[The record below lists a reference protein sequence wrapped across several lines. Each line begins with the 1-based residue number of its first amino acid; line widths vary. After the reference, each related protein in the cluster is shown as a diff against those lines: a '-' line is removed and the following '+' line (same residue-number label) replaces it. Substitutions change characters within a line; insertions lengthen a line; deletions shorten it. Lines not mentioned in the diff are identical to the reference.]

1 MLFNLD
7 KKTQALKMVAGL
19 SQWIKNP
26 NELNS
31 VRAVAGSLH
40 GSNLFAQSMAHLLSH
55 PRFKAL
61 ADERWRPPSKSLKEL
76 SELPV
81 GSLGKIYADALLE
94 QGFSPDDLRDSGH
107 VTDER
112 SFISHRLHETHDIIH
127 ALTGFGT
134 DLVGEMGLQAFAL
147 AQNRAPL
154 AVLLISG
161 SLLRA
166 LQKDEPLEPL
176 LTALSEGIEMGL
188 GADLVIAYKL
198 EDRWELPIEVWRQE
212 LGLTARHQ
220 N

>member
-7 KKTQALKMVAGL
+7 KKTQALEMVAGL
-19 SQWIKNP
+19 SKFIKNP

-40 GSNLFAQSMAHLLSH
+40 GSNLFSQSMAHLLSH

-61 ADERWRPPSKSLKEL
+61 ADERWRPPAKSLQEL
-76 SELPV
+76 SELPA
-81 GSLGKIYADALLE
+81 GSLGKIYADSLLE
-94 QGFSPDDLRDSGH
+94 QGFSPDDLRDSGQ

-112 SFISHRLHETHDIIH
+112 SFVTHRLHETHDIIH

-134 DLVGEMGLQAFAL
+134 DLIGEMGLQAFAL

-154 AVLLISG
+154 AVLLLSG
-161 SLLRA
+161 SMLRA

-176 LTALSEGIEMGL
+176 LTAISQGFEMGL
-188 GADLVIAYKL
+188 NADLVIAYKL
-198 EDRWELPIEVWRQE
+198 EDRWDLPLDEWRQE
-212 LGLTARHQ
+212 LGLTPRS
-220 N
+220 